1 MTNINTLTKKI
12 PWGFAIIILFWI
24 IVFVI
29 FATRYH
35 NNEQTVSKNS
45 VSSNAVESLAMVT
58 ASDIIQEQLNS
69 PLLSKSDY
77 SESLSLSKIHQHI
90 HMINLTQNTIFLPYG
105 ELSAIYNPA
114 TKHYS
119 LFLNQLPFAQ
129 IDNPVIIY
137 AFILSNQKIVIIFD
151 AETIGDDKIYT
162 LLEISNNSQ
171 RVIKEVGNYEALIDA
186 SLNKTQTCVILKFI
200 DSRKY
205 SDDSD
210 YQVYRYC
217 GTGNNITKIMDVKP
231 DSYYHNKFSE
241 LSAQDVLTLAQSES
255 CYSSSDNKLI
265 LNQRCDYGI
274 KYCYMLKLIQRSSDI
289 NYQRLAE
296 LCQQRTR
303 GLFINQKNKSNSLSD
318 RK

>member
-1 MTNINTLTKKI
+1 MTNFTNLTKKI
-12 PWGFAIIILFWI
+12 PWGFAIIILFWM
-24 IVFVI
+24 IVFVV
-29 FATRYH
+29 FAARYH
-35 NNEQTVSKNS
+35 SNEQIVSKNS

-77 SESLSLSKIHQHI
+77 SESLSLNKIHQHI
-90 HMINLTQNTIFLPYG
+90 HMVNLTQSTIFLPYG

-137 AFILSNQKIVIIFD
+137 AFILNNQKIVIIFD
-151 AETIGDDKIYT
+151 AETIGNDKIYT
-162 LLEISNNSQ
+162 LLEMSNNSQ
-171 RVIKEVGNYEALIDA
+171 KVIKEVGNYEALIDA

-217 GTGNNITKIMDVKP
+217 GAGNNITKIMDVKP

-241 LSAQDVLTLAQSES
+241 LSAQDVLTLAQSEN
-255 CYSSSDNKLI
+255 CFYPQNNQLI
-265 LNQRCDYGI
+265 LNERCDYGI
-274 KYCYMLKLIQRSSDI
+274 KYCYMLKLIKKSADL
-289 NYQRLAE
+289 NYLHLHE

-303 GLFINQKNKSNSLSD
+303 GLFINQKNKPSTLNQ
-318 RK
+318 